1 MANTKLFEEFPP
13 ISTKEWR
20 EKIDKDL
27 KGADLEK
34 KLVWKTIEGFN
45 VQPYYRLEDIDN
57 EAITNINPNQYPYLR
72 GNKKE
77 SNDWLIRQDFIVDN
91 IDETNQSILD
101 ALMQGVESIALYFNK
116 KMINSQAQF
125 DRLMR
130 GIHPEAVEI
139 NFFSDESSADLLSLF
154 VNFITQQNYDKQKI
168 RGSLNLDPLVRISTK
183 GDCLQGS
190 IEDAYSRI
198 IQMIKF
204 SNKNLPLFQIIS
216 INGNVFPNAGASIT
230 QELAYS
236 LSIANEYL
244 TYFSDYVDIDN
255 LAPLIRFNMGVSSN
269 YFMEIA
275 KVRALRYLWSKL
287 LEAYGIKNLDST
299 HLFIHTQTN
308 TWNKTVFDSY
318 VNMLRTTTESMSAI
332 IGGVNSHTVIPFDA
346 VYQKTNQFSERIAK
360 NQQIILKEEAYL
372 DKVVDP
378 AGGSYYIEKLTL
390 ELIENAWDLFLSIDE
405 KGGYYQSLK
414 KGLIQKEIKEMAA
427 VRNLNIATK
436 KEILLG
442 TNQYANLL
450 EELPVK
456 KETKQVNKKTEI
468 ETLHLYRAAELFEE
482 LRYRTEES
490 IKKPNVFIFTYG
502 NLAMRKARAQF
513 ANNFFS
519 SAGYDIK
526 DNESFL
532 EIEEGLN
539 FIKNEK
545 PNIVVLCSSDD
556 EYLDLVSLVKQKL
569 NDNVILVVAGYPK
582 KDIEQL
588 KQKGVDYFIHV
599 KTNLLQTLQEFN
611 NKLL

>member
-27 KGADLEK
+27 KGANFEK

-378 AGGSYYIEKLTL
+378 AGGSYYVEKLTL